1 MNTTDLTL
9 EYYNK
14 KADSFVD
21 GTRDVDFSAL
31 QNEFASYIKKGGL
44 ILDLGCGS
52 GRDSKAFI
60 EMGYEVVAVDGSQ
73 EICKRASEYIGQSVI
88 CSTFQ
93 EYNPAGKFDGIW
105 ACASLLHLSLGD
117 IKAVLKK
124 YAAVLKKDG
133 TFYVSFKYGTFSGE
147 RNGRFFT
154 DMDETVLDAILEDIS
169 ALEIHRE
176 YITEDVRPCREAEK
190 WLNVFLKRKA

>member
-14 KADSFVD
+14 KADSLVD

-93 EYNPAGKFDGIW
+93 EFNPAGKFDGIW
-105 ACASLLHLSLGD
+105 ACASILHLP
-117 IKAVLKK
+117 KAELEEVMLRISTALKAGGVL
-124 YAAVLKKDG
+124 YS
-133 TFYVSFKYGTFSGE
+133 SFKYGTFEGI
-147 RNGRFFT
+147 RNGRYFT
-154 DMDETVLDAILEDIS
+154 DFTEETLKEFMAGIPSLQAFDVWV
-169 ALEIHRE
+169 
-176 YITEDVRPCREAEK
+176 TGDVRTGREEERWINMLA
-190 WLNVFLKRKA
+190 RRS